1 MGRLDNRIKR
11 YSEKV
16 GNIQQE
22 EMENY
27 REVPQPEEYY
37 EEPQEEYYEEPA
49 EQEVMPYFNPYKQQ
63 PLQGPQHIEEGPLSI
78 LDEIKALPTPKG
90 TFKTMISGIPVD
102 LHALE
107 DYIPKISP
115 YGLKTLMRYHNART
129 IEEIRGYTK
138 FGSGK
143 KLNMSTII
151 IIIVM
156 IGMALLGVFV
166 LMFMPQILEMFQGG
180 I

>member
-1 MGRLDNRIKR
+1 MGRLDNRIKK
-11 YSEKV
+11 YSEKA

-22 EMENY
+22 NMKNY
-27 REVPQPEEYY
+27 EEIPQPEEYY

-49 EQEVMPYFNPYKQQ
+49 EQEVRQHINPYRQQQ
-63 PLQGPQHIEEGPLSI
+63 PQGPQYVEEGPLSI

-90 TFKTMISGIPVD
+90 TYKTMISGIPVD

-107 DYIPKISP
+107 SYIPKISP

-143 KLNMSTII
+143 KLNMSTLI

-156 IGMALLGVFV
+156 IGMALLGIFM
-166 LMFMPQILEMFQGG
+166 LMFMPQILEMLQGG